1 MAGLKSEKVAYPAA
15 ATSVEQDHG
24 NRSRYNVL
32 IKTAARCLPA
42 GLLLGLLPMWAPPAW
57 GQPNPFDPRSL
68 APFVPT
74 PLEVVERML
83 VLGEVKS
90 GDTLYDLGS
99 GDGRI
104 VITAA
109 QRFGAKAVG
118 VELNADLAKRTQAR
132 IEELYIGDRAKVV
145 EGDVMDV
152 DLSGAS
158 VVTLYFLSASNMKLR
173 PKLEESLKPGTRVIS
188 HDFRIFGWTPVKTE
202 SFQHESRTH
211 TIFVYRVGRNGR

>member
-1 MAGLKSEKVAYPAA
+1 MMATVKWLPTFLFVW
-15 ATSVEQDHG
+15 AT
-24 NRSRYNVL
+24 
-32 IKTAARCLPA
+32 
-42 GLLLGLLPMWAPPAW
+42 LGL
-57 GQPNPFDPRSL
+57 GQTEQFDPRSL
-68 APFVPT
+68 APFIPT

-83 VLGEVKS
+83 ELGDVGS
-90 GDTLYDLGS
+90 GDVVYDLGS

-109 QRFGAKAVG
+109 QRYGARAVG
-118 VELNADLAKRTQAR
+118 VELNQDLAKRAQAR
-132 IEELYIGDRAKVV
+132 IRELYITDRAKVV

-152 DLSGAS
+152 DLSEAS

-202 SFQHESRTH
+202 TFQHESRTH
-211 TIFVYRVGRNGR
+211 KIFVYRVGRNGP

>member
-1 MAGLKSEKVAYPAA
+1 MLTNTTP
-15 ATSVEQDHG
+15 
-24 NRSRYNVL
+24 RW
-32 IKTAARCLPA
+32 LPA
-42 GLLLGLLPMWAPPAW
+42 GLLLGLLQAWAPTAL
-57 GQPNPFDPRSL
+57 GQANQFDPRSL

-83 VLGEVKS
+83 VLGGVKS
-90 GDTLYDLGS
+90 SDTLYDLGS

-109 QRFGAKAVG
+109 QMFGAKAVG
-118 VELNADLAKRTQAR
+118 VELDADLAKRTQAR
-132 IEELYIGDRAKVV
+132 IQELYIGDRAKVV

-152 DLSGAS
+152 DLSEAS

-173 PKLEESLKPGTRVIS
+173 PKLENNLKPGTRVVS

-211 TIFVYRVGRNGR
+211 TIFVYRVGRNGP